1 MKKLFLFLIS
11 ISILTSATA
20 QTFYFDKKLKVV
32 NSATNAK
39 YRAYVSDPSKPS
51 KIVYELEGKLYAE
64 GILFNADTLSF
75 DGKVVFYDNRRVK
88 AVQFYKK
95 GILEPSINI
104 DAQLKK
110 STSPSAYYLNVG
122 ANGEFAAFRKANP
135 GDKNDAIIATGKV
148 LDTVGL
154 VLDSLIT
161 YYNFNN
167 SVQDVK
173 IYDKGTEKPF
183 FSTTSDY
190 KEPYNIIGIIT
201 HSVPFH
207 NDIDEEMNRF
217 LLKCKTTGGDGVVG
231 VKTTPYFNSLG
242 NSTGLII
249 QGTAIRLKKKE

>member
-1 MKKLFLFLIS
+1 MKKFILFLFS
-11 ISILTSATA
+11 ISILTNATA
-20 QTFYFDKKLKVV
+20 QTFYFDKKFKVV
-32 NSATNAK
+32 NSAADAK
-39 YRAYVSDPSKPS
+39 YRAYISDPNKPS
-51 KIVYELEGKLYAE
+51 KIINEMDGKLYAE
-64 GILFNADTLSF
+64 GILFIADTLSF
-75 DGKVVFYDNRRVK
+75 DGKVVFYEKRQIR
-88 AVQFYKK
+88 AIQYYKK
-95 GILEPSINI
+95 GILEPPINI
-104 DAQLKK
+104 DSQLKK
-110 STSPSAYYLNVG
+110 STSQSSYYLNVG
-122 ANGEFAAFRKANP
+122 ANGEFAAYRKANP
-135 GDKNDAIIATGKV
+135 GDKNDALIATGKV
-148 LDTVGL
+148 LDTMGL

-161 YYNFNN
+161 FYNFNN

-190 KEPYNIIGIIT
+190 KEPYDIIGIIT

-249 QGTAIRLKKKE
+249 QGTAIRLKKKG